1 MSQSTPEIQE
11 LVKQCA
17 IAEVLQPKLN
27 LTRQLLRID
36 RLVLVEGVPL
46 VLLVEQVPEQDVFR
60 VYFSIQD
67 EPYYF
72 VVVVSQEQ
80 EQFIA
85 DFAFH
90 EAKVR
95 AYLSIQSQILEPSVI
110 TERTG
115 LMPTRSQ
122 QQGEPI
128 GSADSPLRF
137 AEHRWYFEP
146 QANIPGNLDDK
157 LGFLL
162 DRLESSQPQILALSE
177 SCDICIIICYE
188 AYHGSMGGWHLTQ
201 ETMQR
206 IVALGADVDLDLY
219 ARGPSDGL
227 S

>member
-1 MSQSTPEIQE
+1 MSQLTPEIQE

-17 IAEVLQPKLN
+17 IAEALHPTLN
-27 LTRQLLRID
+27 ITRQILGVD
-36 RLVLVEGVPL
+36 RLVLVEGIPL
-46 VLLVEQVPEQDVFR
+46 VISVEQLPERDIFR

-67 EPYYF
+67 QPYYF
-72 VVVVSQEQ
+72 VVIVSQEQ
-80 EQFIA
+80 EQFVA
-85 DFAFH
+85 DFAFQ
-90 EAKVR
+90 EAAIR

-122 QQGEPI
+122 QQGELIRP
-128 GSADSPLRF
+128 AHSPLRF

-146 QANIPGNLDDK
+146 QANIPGNVDDK

-188 AYHGSMGGWHLTQ
+188 AYHGAMGGWHLTHK
-201 ETMQR
+201 TMQR

-219 ARGPSDGL
+219 ARGQSDGL